1 VVTSAGPESS
11 TPDEFI
17 AHIGMPRNHAESRI
31 IELMYAQAET
41 FDHALLREAAA
52 PMGSTQNRLAMVDR
66 WQAYYQVAAY
76 ANAIAIYRDDHPPD
90 VPSV

>member
-11 TPDEFI
+11 TPDELI
-17 AHIGMPRNHAESRI
+17 AHVGMPRNHAESRI

-41 FDHALLREAAA
+41 YDHALLREAAA
-52 PMGSTQNRLAMVDR
+52 PKGSTQNRLAMVDR

-76 ANAIAIYRDDHPPD
+76 ANAIAIYRDDYPPD
-90 VPSV
+90 VPSA